1 MSVVHLRVTPDVVE
15 ARAGEGSV
23 ASVAA
28 VVGLTSVRGKVVVV
42 SVGETEGEIRDRV
55 TGLFAAMRPPR
66 PPPVMLRPGR
76 DAWWDAE
83 WRWPPAKRPAG
94 ATPPAEDESAV
105 LVIWPLRR
113 ESWSPVIAE
122 ALLRFALSQPA
133 SRAGSLPLASVLLK
147 PRVEL
152 ELSPDFD
159 AVERGELVDVMRA
172 GWGARRVLL
181 APGLDV
187 PPSPPTKADRLL
199 VAARLAFWS
208 LVLSVP
214 LLGRLGLPRDRAR
227 DAILVIFL
235 ALMGA
240 SLAIRKLRFATMRT
254 ARRRPSS
261 QPITPR

>member
-15 ARAGEGSV
+15 ARAGAGSV

-42 SVGETEGEIRDRV
+42 SVGETEDEIRDRV
-55 TGLFAAMRPPR
+55 TGLFADMKPPR
-66 PPPVMLRPGR
+66 PPPVMVRPGS

-83 WRWPPAKRPAG
+83 WRWPPAERPAG

-113 ESWSPVIAE
+113 GSWSPVIAE
-122 ALLRFALSQPA
+122 ALLRFALARPA
-133 SRAGSLPLASVLLK
+133 ARAGSSSITSALLK

-152 ELSPDFD
+152 ELSPELD

-172 GWGARRVLL
+172 GWGARRIVL

-187 PPSPPTKADRLL
+187 PPAPHTTADRML
-199 VAARLAFWS
+199 VAARLLFWS

-214 LLGRLGLPRDRAR
+214 LIGRLGLSRDHAR
-227 DAILVIFL
+227 NAILVIFL

-240 SLAIRKLRFATMRT
+240 SLAIRKLRVGVMRT
-254 ARRRPSS
+254 ARRRGAG
-261 QPITPR
+261 